1 MMFYRILLLVSVA
14 IFFCADAEGS
24 PSVHRRP
31 SCVGMSGIQACPL
44 NYSPVCGSNGI
55 TYPNECFLCIYRL
68 ETNTDILIVKDGPC

>member
-1 MMFYRILLLVSVA
+1 MFYRILLLVSVA
-14 IFFCADAEGS
+14 IFFCAGKS
-24 PSVHRRP
+24 GPYQP